1 MKKKIFS
8 GLGGKKTIN
17 MFPCIQFSTKL
28 HEMAYSTDS
37 MLVDNL
43 PQKSY
48 YLYIIHKFSLHERS
62 VCQIRNHFD
71 FKCFF
76 VFFFFSTETDD
87 WWCTQFVEPTV
98 WFPPQKQRRGSVT
111 RGPRILVDLVGTHYL
126 ARFVHFHFLKFC
138 LHLCVL
144 TSTTDVQFFLEPPG
158 SILLRAALKQL
169 GQKRAPDL
177 GRFSPYSLFGPLCSV
192 SFLKFCLHLGAT
204 LISQ

>member
-1 MKKKIFS
+1 MHPIFHKATRNGIFNRFYVGGQLTPEILLFVHNSQVFTAWKIS
-8 GLGGKKTIN
+8 L
-17 MFPCIQFSTKL
+17 S
-28 HEMAYSTDS
+28 D
-37 MLVDNL
+37 
-43 PQKSY
+43 QKP
-48 YLYIIHKFSLHERS
+48 FWF
-62 VCQIRNHFD
+62 QM
-71 FKCFF
+71 FF

-158 SILLRAALKQL
+158 SILPRAALKQL

-177 GRFSPYSLFGPLCSV
+177 GRFSAYSLFGPLCSV